1 MKSRLVCGAIGLVLG
16 VMSSLLGI
24 GGGPINLVVLFFF
37 FSMDAKTA
45 AENSLYIILFSQIAS
60 LFASLLTRTVLEF
73 SLGMLL
79 LMAAGGICGGICG
92 RSVNKKLESRR
103 VDQLFIG
110 FMIFMIFINLY
121 NIYKLVAL

>member
-16 VMSSLLGI
+16 VMSSFLGI
-24 GGGPINLVVLFFF
+24 GGGPINLVVLFF
-37 FSMDAKTA
+37 SMDTKTA

-60 LFASLLTRTVLEF
+60 LLTRTVPEF

-121 NIYKLVAL
+121 NIYKFVAL